1 MPAESPSIF
10 LCSASRW
17 RNLFIL
23 ILACVSAL
31 SGRLATWSSGGA
43 MIGTGCVKP
52 IESDL
57 DTDDDLNMGPGS
69 TGVAG
74 TVDTHVAIVG
84 VYSITWLACLKKE
97 GVQARLLTKL
107 V

>member
-31 SGRLATWSSGGA
+31 SGRPATWFSGGA

-52 IESDL
+52 IESEL
-57 DTDDDLNMGPGS
+57 DTDDDLNMGS
-69 TGVAG
+69 AGVAG
-74 TVDTHVAIVG
+74 TVDTHVTIVG
-84 VYSITWLACLKKE
+84 V
-97 GVQARLLTKL
+97 
-107 V
+107 